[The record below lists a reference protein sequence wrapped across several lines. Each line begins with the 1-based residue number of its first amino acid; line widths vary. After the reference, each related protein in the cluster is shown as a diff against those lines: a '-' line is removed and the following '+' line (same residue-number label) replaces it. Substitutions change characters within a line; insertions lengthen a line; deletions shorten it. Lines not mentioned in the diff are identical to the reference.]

1 MKVICMVDETE
12 QKFLEAALK
21 LFAKKGYTDT
31 TAIAIAD
38 KAGFNEKTL
47 FRKFKTK
54 KNLYDLVLSRNAEK
68 FTKELSEFVFVDKKF
83 DTPLDF
89 LEHYIKN
96 VTKVYWDNFEF
107 FNLSINEPNEKLEP
121 TMENTTNFVSEYIEK
136 NIPNQKIDY
145 RIFGITIHA
154 FIYAIN
160 VERFQG
166 RTYINYD
173 DTIEKFIKN
182 SIQCITKH
190 TIKP

>member
-1 MKVICMVDETE
+1 MIDETE
-12 QKFLEAALK
+12 RKILDAALK
-21 LFAKKGYTDT
+21 LFAKKGYTDA

-38 KAGFNEKTL
+38 KAGFNEKTI

-54 KNLYDLVLSRNAEK
+54 KNLYNQVLKLNAEK
-68 FTKELSEFVFVDKKF
+68 FMQEMGELVFVDKKF
-83 DTPLDF
+83 DTTTDF

-96 VTKVYWDNFEF
+96 ATKVYWDNFEF
-107 FNLSINEPNEKLEP
+107 FNLSINAPNEKLEP
-121 TMENTTNFVSEYIEK
+121 TMENTTNFVGEYLEK

-173 DTIEKFIKN
+173 DAIEKFISN
-182 SIQCITKH
+182 TIHCISNIPSID
-190 TIKP
+190 P

>member
-1 MKVICMVDETE
+1 MIDETE
-12 QKFLEAALK
+12 RKILDAALK
-21 LFAKKGYTDT
+21 LFAKKGYTDA

-54 KNLYDLVLSRNAEK
+54 KNLYDLVLKLNAEK
-68 FTKELSEFVFVDKKF
+68 FMQELSEFVFVDKKF

-136 NIPNQKIDY
+136 NIHHQKIDY

-154 FIYAIN
+154 FVYAIN

-173 DTIEKFIKN
+173 EAIEKFIKN
-182 SIQCITKH
+182 SIQCIPNNPK
-190 TIKP
+190 KP

>member
-1 MKVICMVDETE
+1 MVDETE
-12 QKFLEAALK
+12 RKFLDAALK

-38 KAGFNEKTL
+38 EAGFNEKTL

-54 KNLYDLVLSRNAEK
+54 KNLYDLVLKLNAEK
-68 FTKELSEFVFVDKKF
+68 FMQELSEFVFVDKKF

-121 TMENTTNFVSEYIEK
+121 TMKNTTNFVSEYIEK

-173 DTIEKFIKN
+173 DAIEKFISN
-182 SIQCITKH
+182 TIHCISNIPSID
-190 TIKP
+190 P

>member
-1 MKVICMVDETE
+1 MIDETE
-12 QKFLEAALK
+12 SKFLDAALK

-38 KAGFNEKTL
+38 EAGFNEKTL

-54 KNLYDLVLSRNAEK
+54 KNLYDMVLAQNAEK
-68 FTKELSEFVFVDKKF
+68 FMQELSEFVFVDKKF
-83 DTPLDF
+83 ETPLDF

-96 VTKVYWDNFEF
+96 ATKVYWDNFEF

-121 TMENTTNFVSEYIEK
+121 TMENTTNFVGEYLEK

-166 RTYINYD
+166 RTYIKYD
-173 DTIEKFIKN
+173 DAIEKFIKN
-182 SIQCITKH
+182 SIQCIPNTS
-190 TIKP
+190 